1 MDVVAFVVALMSAMK
16 NQPNRC
22 TLDMQLAFH
31 PVK

>member
-1 MDVVAFVVALMSAMK
+1 MDVVASVVALMSAIK

-22 TLDMQLAFH
+22 TLDMPH